1 MYRDVPKGVGQVQ
14 RRVPRP
20 RSQYLSNL
28 RQGGHLE
35 PVAGDVAVLNREVD
49 DEARLRPVPP
59 RDREGPR
66 EEHRTT
72 VLLEDA
78 LRQHGPQDGGH
89 LRGRPSVARWQAQA
103 RWAVLPWP
111 RQALPGQSA
120 CPGAARPLVG
130 RPGQAAESPGVSGG
144 PLGGPRR
151 KHERAASPGGETRLR
166 NHGPA
171 EDGVHP
177 RAEMEGWRRGGTG
190 GTARPGAGGVERPKG
205 ERRTDAEER

>member
-78 LRQHGPQDGGH
+78 LRQHGPQDGGQ
-89 LRGRPSVARWQAQA
+89 RGGRSFHGHDKPFLAT
-103 RWAVLPWP
+103 
-111 RQALPGQSA
+111 GQSA